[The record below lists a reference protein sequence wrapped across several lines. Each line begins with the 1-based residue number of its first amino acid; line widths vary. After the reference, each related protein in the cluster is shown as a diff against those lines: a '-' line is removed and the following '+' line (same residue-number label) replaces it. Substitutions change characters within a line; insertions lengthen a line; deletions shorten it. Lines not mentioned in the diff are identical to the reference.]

1 MKQMSRPSNRCL
13 HVHPINSGGEMQP
26 WNAASQRSKRVNSD
40 MSDVTIDNGP
50 DPSAA
55 ERKGRGFYKYEK
67 RRTSDKRGSVER
79 ISDGLL
85 HVSAHT
91 RRIQDS
97 RAWVKT
103 RHRAE
108 RHLGVQPQFIG
119 LIICIARPC
128 QGSWSYRGT
137 GDTAFPWRA

>member
-1 MKQMSRPSNRCL
+1 
-13 HVHPINSGGEMQP
+13 
-26 WNAASQRSKRVNSD
+26 
-40 MSDVTIDNGP
+40 MSDVTIDGP

-55 ERKGRGFYKYEK
+55 ERKGRGFYEK
-67 RRTSDKRGSVER
+67 RRGEPRTKGGVER

-97 RAWVKT
+97 GAWVKT

-108 RHLGVQPQFIG
+108 RHLGV
-119 LIICIARPC
+119 
-128 QGSWSYRGT
+128 
-137 GDTAFPWRA
+137 